1 MKFQVGD
8 VVRVLD
14 GKDIPNYTGGWAE
27 IMKRHVGDCCK
38 VTRVIPNYGCTGENG
53 YNLDTG
59 DYVRF
64 VVWDERGLQLVEKSE
79 VRLRKKLESA
89 FGIKTDY
96 IKAGSVIGIKDVI
109 FHNPATI
116 ILWEDGTKTV
126 VKCGENDTYDSEK
139 GMAMAIC
146 KKLMGNK
153 GNYNNVFKKWLK
165 EAGE

>member
-1 MKFQVGD
+1 MKFKVGD

-14 GKDIPNYTGGWAE
+14 GKDIADYTGGWVSD
-27 IMKRHVGDCCK
+27 MKRHIGKCLAVTEILPDYAGVGK
-38 VTRVIPNYGCTGENG
+38 NG
-53 YNLDTG
+53 YKLDT
-59 DYVRF
+59 DDFFQYVF
-64 VVWDERGLQLVEKSE
+64 DERGLELVKIGAD
-79 VRLRKKLESA
+79 RLWDV
-89 FGIKTDY
+89 FGIKADY
-96 IKAGSVIGIKDVI
+96 IKVGYLIGIKGVI
-109 FHNPATI
+109 FNNPATI

-126 VKCGENDTYDSEK
+126 VKCGKNDTYDPEK

>member
-14 GKDIPNYTGGWAE
+14 GKNIPDYTDGWVSDME
-27 IMKRHVGDCCK
+27 KHVGKCFKVAKVLPDCK
-38 VTRVIPNYGCTGENG
+38 GDGRNG
-53 YNLDTG
+53 YILKTTDLVQ
-59 DYVRF
+59 YVF
-64 VVWDERGLQLVEKSE
+64 DERGLELVETSE
-79 VRLRKKLESA
+79 VRLRKKLESV
-89 FGIKTDY
+89 FGIKTC
-96 IKAGSVIGIKDVI
+96 SVTGIKDVI

-126 VKCGENDTYDSEK
+126 VKCGKNDTYDPEK

-165 EAGE
+165 EVDE